1 MEITKALFE
10 LAKFPSTN
18 LPVVSVYLD
27 TQWRDQH
34 QRERVATFMR
44 QHIRMAQSIEVED
57 EAWKESLRQDLVR
70 IENWYPSLLRRNLEA
85 ASAGVALF
93 ACSAADLWLEL
104 PVAIPFAD
112 EFSIAAY
119 PALRQ
124 LAGLDEDNAK
134 VVVVM
139 VDSQAARVC
148 EVVLGDMLSETPF
161 TSEFPGRH
169 KQGGW
174 AQMRYQRHVKE
185 HMDRHHKEVADYLNS
200 YMECRHNWHVI
211 VSGQETI
218 VSNFRQFLSSSVQDK
233 IVDTLQLGMQDSTE
247 TILQVANDV
256 MQRHERE
263 EELDT
268 VKLLLNRAGQ
278 GGLAV
283 VGIQE
288 TVAAVNGG
296 RIHQLVMN
304 RDFSAPGCYC
314 GACGV
319 VDEGELSACSLCGA
333 TVEPVELGE
342 ALVSGTLR
350 TDGFVELIDPNDAL
364 KPYEGVGALLRYK

>member
-1 MEITKALFE
+1 MEIKQTLRE
-10 LAKFPSTN
+10 LARFSGTD

-34 QRERVATFMR
+34 QRERVTTFMKH
-44 QHIRMAQSIEVED
+44 HIGLARSIEVED
-57 EAWKESLRQDLVR
+57 QAWMDSLHQDLIR
-70 IENWYPSLLRRNLEA
+70 IENWYPTLLRRNLESG
-85 ASAGVALF
+85 SAGVALF

-104 PVAIPFAD
+104 PVAIPFTD
-112 EFSIAAY
+112 ELTVAPY

-124 LAGLDEDNAK
+124 LAGLDEDNAN
-134 VVVVM
+134 VLVVM

-148 EVVLGDMLSETPF
+148 EVVLGDILSETPF
-161 TSEFPGRH
+161 TSDFPGRH

-200 YMECRHNWHVI
+200 YLERQPDWQI
-211 VSGQETI
+211 ILSGQETI
-218 VSNFRQFLSSSVQDK
+218 VSNFRRFLSSSAQNQ
-233 IVDTLQLGMQDSTE
+233 IIDTLQLDMQDSAATV
-247 TILQVANDV
+247 LQVANDV
-256 MQRHERE
+256 IQRHERE
-263 EELDT
+263 EEADN

-288 TVAAVNGG
+288 TVAAVNDG
-296 RIHQLVMN
+296 RVHKLIMN
-304 RDFSAPGCYC
+304 RDFNAPGYYC
-314 GACGV
+314 APCGV
-319 VDEGELSACSLCGA
+319 LDDREISACSLCGA
-333 TVEPVELGE
+333 RVEAVELGE

-350 TDGFVELIDPNDAL
+350 TDGFVELIEPNDAL
-364 KPYEGVGALLRYK
+364 APYEGVGALLRYK